1 MASPLRSVSPAQP
14 LGSAVASPAVLVVSA
29 ESSRVCPAAMGR
41 FYLSLRLGLGSGQPT
56 SALPVPGAWGWMLSA
71 QLWGKERSW
80 GDFEGKEQAG
90 RGTRGHIHPPE
101 HTDEMLILFS
111 QEPCCH
117 PHPCANQSKLCS
129 GFAAPRRH
137 LERFPQPCR
146 AVSQSPGAGLCRS
159 LLQRRPRSPGR
170 LEGTRSPSLSDFST
184 RLQGFLWVL
193 VSCGLRQVLS
203 EH

>member
-1 MASPLRSVSPAQP
+1 MFAKFQFWLLFSCPFPHPRGRVPSFGIPQRSVSPAQP

-90 RGTRGHIHPPE
+90 RGMRGHIHPPE

-111 QEPCCH
+111 QEPC
-117 PHPCANQSKLCS
+117 
-129 GFAAPRRH
+129 
-137 LERFPQPCR
+137 
-146 AVSQSPGAGLCRS
+146 
-159 LLQRRPRSPGR
+159 
-170 LEGTRSPSLSDFST
+170 
-184 RLQGFLWVL
+184 
-193 VSCGLRQVLS
+193 
-203 EH
+203 